1 MSLKI
6 IRTSDGSHSVYNDEI
21 DETYHSVHGSIN
33 ESKHV
38 YIDAGLKHIIE
49 KNPKKPI
56 TILEIGFGTGL
67 NFLLVYNYIK
77 KNKQPFFYHTLEP
90 NPLPENILKNLNH
103 TTLVGKKTE
112 DIFKTIH
119 HSDEKDISIG
129 ENIIFKKSKVS
140 LENISL
146 EKNSFDIIFFDAFAP
161 SKQPEI
167 WSYQN
172 LSKVYK
178 AMKKNAV
185 LVTYCSSSKFKRSL
199 IDTISCYTI
208 LSWLVPHHL
217 MCFLNHGQQKH

>member
-21 DETYHSVHGSIN
+21 DETYHSVHGSIH

-49 KNPKKPI
+49 KNPKKI
-56 TILEIGFGTGL
+56 IAILEIGFGTGL
-67 NFLLVYNYIK
+67 NFLLVHNYIK

-90 NPLPENILKNLNH
+90 NPLPENILKNLNY
-103 TTLVGKKTE
+103 TSLIGKKTE
-112 DIFKTIH
+112 NIFKTIH

-129 ENIIFKKSKVS
+129 KNIIFKKSKVS
-140 LENISL
+140 LEDISL

-199 IDTISCYTI
+199 IDIGYDIEVLKGPAGKKEMVRATK
-208 LSWLVPHHL
+208 
-217 MCFLNHGQQKH
+217 N